1 MCQHF
6 LFGTNLTDHEDLS
19 HVSFN
24 ISTCYSPQ
32 NFRICVFRKA
42 PEKRFKICHIFG
54 RKTTPIVLLQQ
65 DPRQDFDSRQAPK
78 NPMKGVHHFSG
89 YFFMAFL
96 CGNFFRVFPHR
107 IFLEFFKIVEIFY
120 FFFLQIST
128 EIPLDSRI

>member
-54 RKTTPIVLLQQ
+54 RKITPIVLLQWMPTQ
-65 DPRQDFDSRQAPK
+65 TRASTVRNSKQLEVKNKKKLFGFSYSKNMANFDMFLWNFSSST
-78 NPMKGVHHFSG
+78 NPQ
-89 YFFMAFL
+89 
-96 CGNFFRVFPHR
+96 
-107 IFLEFFKIVEIFY
+107 IVRCDVIYIIGIWER
-120 FFFLQIST
+120 S
-128 EIPLDSRI
+128 DHS